1 MQKPA
6 TAFSWKDSPTAPP
19 GWVVNRLADGHLR
32 LARSWGD
39 RLSAM
44 LGLMLMNLFWNGIL
58 SIFVAPGISVLC
70 HRQVATSPLAP
81 GGWAYWLLLSPFILM
96 GLQVFKYLLRSVF
109 LRAELLASRGS
120 LRIRRSLLFWNWS
133 EDYTQAVLTISS
145 EVTKNS
151 THRLRLQGGGET
163 INLDSCI
170 GSDNRVRALGALLAR
185 ETGWSIE
192 RVPYT
197 PD

>member
-6 TAFSWKDSPTAPP
+6 TAFSWKALPTAPP
-19 GWVVNRLADGHLR
+19 GWVVRTMADGHIQ

-39 RLSAM
+39 RLSAI
-44 LGLMLMNLFWNGIL
+44 LGLVLMNLFWNGIM

-70 HRQVATSPLAP
+70 HRQAIASPVAP
-81 GGWAYWLLLSPFILM
+81 GGWVYWLLLSPFILM

-120 LRIRRSLLFWNWS
+120 LRIHRSLLFWEWS

-151 THRLRLQGGGET
+151 THRLRLQGGGKT